1 LTTLPD
7 SPFDLRPEGLSIRI
21 SLTPKAGANSI
32 DGIAPGP
39 DGPVLKVRITAVPEK
54 GKANKA
60 LIKLLAKQTGVA
72 SGRLQVVSGM
82 TSRKKCLMISA
93 GDEDLLSQLVEW
105 SKSL

>member
-1 LTTLPD
+1 MTTRPD
-7 SPFDLRPEGLSIRI
+7 SPFDLHPEGLSVRI
-21 SLTPKAGANSI
+21 SLTPKAGANAV

-39 DGPVLKVRITAVPEK
+39 DGPVLKARVTAVPEK

-72 SGRLQVVSGM
+72 GGRFKVVSGM
-82 TSRKKCLMISA
+82 TSRKKRLMISA